1 MVVQVMVVQV
11 SFRGNMAKLYDYLTD
26 LDLQVG
32 EPVVVPTG
40 SSYAVGR
47 VERLLESSS
56 KATAWVVQRV
66 DVAGHKRR
74 MRLREAAELDT
85 LLS

>member
-1 MVVQVMVVQV
+1 MVVQV
-11 SFRGNMAKLYDYLTD
+11 SFKGNLVKLYDYLTD
-26 LDLQVG
+26 LDLTVG

-40 SSYAVGR
+40 SGYSVGR
-47 VERLLESSS
+47 VERFLGSSS

-66 DVAGHKRR
+66 DVAGHKAR
-74 MRLREAAELDT
+74 MSQREAAEMDA

>member
-1 MVVQVMVVQV
+1 MVVQV
-11 SFRGNMAKLYDYLTD
+11 SFKGNLVKLYDYLTD

-40 SSYAVGR
+40 SSYSVGK
-47 VERLLESSS
+47 VKNILDSSN

-66 DVAGHKRR
+66 DVIGHEHRMSRR
-74 MRLREAAELDT
+74 EEAELDE

>member
-1 MVVQVMVVQV
+1 MIVQI
-11 SFRGNMAKLYDYLTD
+11 SFKGNLVKVYDYLTD

-40 SSYAVGR
+40 SGYSVGK
-47 VERLLESSS
+47 VERILASSK

-66 DVAGHKRR
+66 DVAGHKERTR
-74 MRLREAAELDT
+74 QREAAEMDN

>member
-1 MVVQVMVVQV
+1 MVVQI
-11 SFRGNMAKLYDYLTD
+11 SFKGNLVKLYDYLTD
-26 LDLQVG
+26 LNLKVG

-40 SSYAVGR
+40 SGYSVGR
-47 VERLLESSS
+47 VERSVGSSS

-66 DVAGHKRR
+66 DVTGHKAR
-74 MRLREAAELDT
+74 MRQREAAEIDE